1 MRLSKFLGFF
11 WDLLVLYF
19 ALFGFIEGP
28 RITRDLS
35 IFMYLFIELLF
46 IFLWGGGSSV
56 EKLMIFCLQCVVLYY
71 GGVTRSDREQLLL
84 TFLLYL

>member
-1 MRLSKFLGFF
+1 MGFF

-35 IFMYLFIELLF
+35 IFMYLFIELF
-46 IFLWGGGSSV
+46 FNFGGGGSSV